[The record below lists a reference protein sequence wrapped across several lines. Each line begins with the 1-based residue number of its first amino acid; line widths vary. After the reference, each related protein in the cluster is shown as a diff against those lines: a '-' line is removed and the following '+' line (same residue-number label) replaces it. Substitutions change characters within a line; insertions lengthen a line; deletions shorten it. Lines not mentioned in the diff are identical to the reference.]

1 MQETPADVSPSS
13 SPGQTLR
20 TAGTGAKPLQ
30 PWSPTTITAAPT
42 RPPYK
47 PGDCAG
53 EASTPCLRG
62 KRSREPGEQIRRAS
76 RVLSPS
82 PPWRGGPESQHP
94 SLLPCRPPHVKTHAC
109 SGSQDGACA
118 LAPAAERPCRLP
130 PSAFAGSRARR
141 GSEPVERKG
150 RGGAGRGTGA
160 ERRRQELLEAG
171 GA

>member
-30 PWSPTTITAAPT
+30 PWSPTTITAAPI
-42 RPPYK
+42 RPAYK

-82 PPWRGGPESQHP
+82 PPWRGGPEPQHP

-130 PSAFAGSRARR
+130 PSQARAPGAGASP
-141 GSEPVERKG
+141 SSV
-150 RGGAGRGTGA
+150 RGGARRGTGA